1 MARPVIIKF
10 VTLNLI
16 FCCSARHL
24 IREETRAQSEL
35 NNTVQQS
42 VSAQVTATTNR
53 NDECDSLIGRNYFS
67 LLRARR
73 VFARVASWS
82 NTNFVVVE

>member
-1 MARPVIIKF
+1 
-10 VTLNLI
+10 
-16 FCCSARHL
+16 
-24 IREETRAQSEL
+24 
-35 NNTVQQS
+35 VQQS